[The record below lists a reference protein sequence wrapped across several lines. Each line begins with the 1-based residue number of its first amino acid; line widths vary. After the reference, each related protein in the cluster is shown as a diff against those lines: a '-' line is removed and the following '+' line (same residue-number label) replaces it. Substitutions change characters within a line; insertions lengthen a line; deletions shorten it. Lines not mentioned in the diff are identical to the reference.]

1 MFRALFNRSEVR
13 LFFTISVLFFI
24 CIHSIDA
31 FLAPMLISEGMQP
44 EVVGM
49 IMGASGL
56 ATLLVRFPIGILSD
70 VVKSRKIFIQVSL
83 LLPLVTWPIAYF
95 EPTAVTLYLAK
106 AADGFTAATWVLYN
120 ILFIRYF
127 DRKDAPAA
135 VALLALAGPLGVFLG
150 NCIGGTLIH
159 FFDKSIGYFVSS
171 VAALLALILTFR
183 IKEFHDAA
191 SAPTLRACVTSAKRQ
206 LGDSSVW
213 FIGLLATIVILVP
226 FATRDTLTPIYAQQ
240 LGAKAGIL
248 TLLSNLHLI
257 FYALAIALCSSVF
270 YKRLG
275 LANTAVIGIMLQL
288 VSTLGVPFTSNMYLI
303 YLLQSVGGFSF
314 GMAFAVFMSLSVVNT
329 VEDEQST
336 RMGLFQTIYSCGM
349 FAGPVLMGVM
359 LQHIN
364 LSSGYLFIS
373 GLCLLAAVLT
383 PLAVRSVNQRQN
395 KKPDAIAETNNLAPA
410 QDYGNKI

>member
-1 MFRALFNRSEVR
+1 MFRALFRRPEVS

-31 FLAPMLISEGMQP
+31 FLAPMLITEGMQP

-70 VVKSRKIFIQVSL
+70 VVRSRKIFIQFSL

-95 EPTAVTLYLAK
+95 EPSAVTLYLAK

-127 DRKDAPAA
+127 DKKEAPAA
-135 VALLALAGPLGVFLG
+135 VALLALAGPLGVFIG
-150 NCIGGTLIH
+150 NCIGGVLIH
-159 FFDKSIGYFVSS
+159 YFDKNISYFISS
-171 VAALLALILTFR
+171 VSALLALILTFR

-191 SAPTLRACVTSAKRQ
+191 RAPTLKACLSSAKRQ
-206 LGDSSVW
+206 LSDSSVW

-240 LGAKAGIL
+240 LGAQAVVL

-257 FYALAIALCSSVF
+257 FYALAIGLCSSVF

-275 LANTAVIGIMLQL
+275 LVNTAVIGISLQ
-288 VSTLGVPFTSNMYLI
+288 VISTIGIPFTTNMYII
-303 YLLQSVGGFSF
+303 YLWQAMAGFSF

-329 VEDEQST
+329 VESEQST

-349 FAGPVLMGVM
+349 FIGPVAMGFM

-364 LSSGYLFIS
+364 LASGYLMI
-373 GLCLLAAVLT
+373 GALCVVAALLT
-383 PLAVRSVNQRQN
+383 PLAVRSVNQRQVN
-395 KKPDAIAETNNLAPA
+395 VQGDKAPIISGA
-410 QDYGNKI
+410 QDYANKI

>member
-1 MFRALFNRSEVR
+1 MFFS
-13 LFFTISVLFFI
+13 ISVLFFI

-31 FLAPMLISEGMQP
+31 FLAPMMINQGMEPQI
-44 EVVGM
+44 VGM

-56 ATLLVRFPIGILSD
+56 ATLCIRFPLGIISD
-70 VVKSRKIFIQVSL
+70 VVKSRKIFIQGAL
-83 LLPLVTWPIAYF
+83 LLPIIAWPIAYI
-95 EPTAVTLYLAK
+95 EPSALTLYLAK

-150 NCIGGTLIH
+150 NCIGGILIH
-159 FFDKSIGYFVSS
+159 YFTPSIGYFVSCVS
-171 VAALLALILTFR
+171 AILALILTTR
-183 IKEFHDAA
+183 IKDIHDPAK
-191 SAPTLRACVTSAKRQ
+191 APTLKACITSARRQ
-206 LGDSSVW
+206 LVDPSVW
-213 FIGLLATIVILVP
+213 LIGVLATIVVLVP

-248 TLLSNLHLI
+248 TLLSNIHLLS
-257 FYALAIALCSSVF
+257 YALAVAMCSSVF

-275 LANTAVIGIMLQL
+275 LVKTAFIGIMLQVL
-288 VSTLGVPFTSNMYLI
+288 SSVGIPFTSNINLI
-303 YLLQSVGGFSF
+303 YFLQALAGFSF

-329 VEDEQST
+329 VEEEQST

-349 FAGPVLMGVM
+349 FAGPVVMGVM

-364 LSSGYLFIS
+364 LSSGYLLIGALSFV
-373 GLCLLAAVLT
+373 AALLT
-383 PLAVRSVNQRQN
+383 PLAARSVYQRQSKLAKN
-395 KKPDAIAETNNLAPA
+395 KDEVSSLTAL
-410 QDYGNKI
+410 QD